1 MKTLRTALLA
11 AVACALLSACAS
23 PPYAKSGVSREV
35 AMADYNDCYSK
46 GSLDHFTPE
55 SRASI
60 NKSTRACMKAR
71 GYHEIGDFPWW

>member
-1 MKTLRTALLA
+1 MIILRTALLI
-11 AVACALLSACAS
+11 AVVSALAACAS
-23 PPYAKSGVSREV
+23 PPYSKQGVSREE
-35 AMADYNDCYSK
+35 AMADYQDCYSK
-46 GSLDHFTPE
+46 GSLDHYTPE